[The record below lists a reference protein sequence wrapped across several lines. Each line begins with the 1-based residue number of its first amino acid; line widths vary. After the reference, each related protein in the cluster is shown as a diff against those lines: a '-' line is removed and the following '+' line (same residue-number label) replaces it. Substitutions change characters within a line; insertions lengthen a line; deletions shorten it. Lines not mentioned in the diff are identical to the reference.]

1 MYNAQGEMINDPDCG
16 RIALPWEKEDRN
28 HNMISF
34 QPVVARNIL
43 DVFIAAGKP
52 LPQDA
57 VP

>member
-1 MYNAQGEMINDPDCG
+1 MINDPDCG
-16 RIALPWEKEDRN
+16 RIALLWEKEDRN

-34 QPVVARNIL
+34 QPVIARSIL

-52 LPQDA
+52 FPQDA